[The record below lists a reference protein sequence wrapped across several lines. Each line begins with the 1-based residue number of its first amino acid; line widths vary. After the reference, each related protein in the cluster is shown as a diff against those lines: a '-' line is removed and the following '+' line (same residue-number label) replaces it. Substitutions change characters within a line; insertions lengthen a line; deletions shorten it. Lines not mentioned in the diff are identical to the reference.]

1 MKNVIVSGGTRGLG
15 LAIARRLQAD
25 GFHVFA
31 LGRSASEE
39 LRAHG
44 QDPGLPGKLDFVA
57 CDLSSLKEIKPLV
70 TGLYRQFGDIF
81 GLVNNAAIGSDGV
94 LSTMHDSQITELLN
108 LNLASPILLTKYVS
122 RYMLMGGEGRIVNIA
137 SIIAKTGFSGLS
149 VYAASK
155 AGLLGFSRSLA
166 RELGR
171 AQITVNSVLPGYM
184 QTDMTAGLDR
194 EKVAT
199 IERRSP
205 LGRLA
210 TTDEVAAVVSFL
222 LSPEA
227 RSITGSE
234 YTVDAG
240 STA

>member
-171 AQITVNSVLPGYM
+171 AQITVTSVLPGYM